1 MRTEIIQ
8 TMAGA
13 AILSAVTYVPILAE
27 NNLGGDDIYVA
38 FLVGMYALASFFSSY
53 IFGRAGDIYGRRI
66 VLRIGILFSLL
77 TFGLLVLSNS
87 LIMLFFVRL
96 LNGFC
101 IGIYPGALTAYAY
114 ESNMRMGKFASF
126 GALGWGIGTA
136 VAGYAAVFNIYYAF
150 VISAA
155 FFVFAFVSAFTLPKI
170 QVTSIKVPLFPVQ
183 TFKRNYPV
191 YLSVLIR
198 HSSAIAVWTYWP
210 LILLNLGADVFTVG
224 LIQTTN
230 SFVQVI
236 FMWGLTD
243 RFDCSKLVATGLIG
257 SAGTFLWI
265 GLAQTIWEMYLA
277 QIVVG
282 FAWSCLYVGALK
294 YVTERNIERA
304 TASGLLQ
311 SILSV
316 AGVIGPIIA
325 AIIFALGG
333 NYYTVIYFAAAM
345 ALLSFVIFLF
355 TNRNVECVALEREPI
370 EIIVDSE
377 ADIDGDWT

>member
-1 MRTEIIQ
+1 VRTEIIQ

-66 VLRIGILFSLL
+66 VLRIGIVFSLM
-77 TFGLLVLSNS
+77 TFALLVFSNS
-87 LIMLFFVRL
+87 LAMLFYVRL

-136 VAGYAAVFNIYYAF
+136 AAGYAAVFNIYYAF
-150 VISAA
+150 AVSTA
-155 FFVFAFVSAFTLPKI
+155 FFLLAFASAFTLPKI
-170 QVTSIKVPLFPVQ
+170 QVTSIKVPLFPVR

-198 HSSAIAVWTYWP
+198 HSSAVAVWTYWP
-210 LILLNLGADVFTVG
+210 LILVNLGADVLTVG

-230 SFVQVI
+230 SIVQVI

-243 RFDCSKLVATGLIG
+243 RFDCSKLVATGLIA

-265 GLAQTIWEMYLA
+265 GLAQNIWEMYLA

-311 SILSV
+311 SILSI
-316 AGVIGPIIA
+316 AGVAGPIIA

-333 NYYTVIYFAAAM
+333 DYYTVIYFAAVM
-345 ALLSFVIFLF
+345 ALLSFAMFQF
-355 TNRNVECVALEREPI
+355 TNRNAECNTLEREPI